1 MFHKVSEY
9 RSLNLYTVKFMELNW
24 KLSTAGDL
32 SYVNA
37 ELLSRWRPIAWY
49 DKAKNWPW
57 ISAKLIASKLHILAI
72 LETQKPPKPT
82 ETLRILP
89 KPTETHQ
96 NPPESTETHRNQWI
110 STGGPIRGGP
120 NPPGHRIS
128 AQSAKRNCFSHF
140 QALLLVYE
148 IETEDFIKISV
159 RM

>member
-1 MFHKVSEY
+1 
-9 RSLNLYTVKFMELNW
+9 MELNW

-57 ISAKLIASKLHILAI
+57 ISAKLIASKLLILAI

-89 KPTETHQ
+89 KPTK
-96 NPPESTETHRNQWI
+96 THRNPSKPTETSGFRPGVQFE
-110 STGGPIRGGP
+110 GVQIRRDIAYR
-120 NPPGHRIS
+120 HRV
-128 AQSAKRNCFSHF
+128 QS
-140 QALLLVYE
+140 
-148 IETEDFIKISV
+148 ETAFHIFRLYCWFTKL
-159 RM
+159 RLKTL